1 LRKDWFIV
9 LTDRTVSGI
18 GQENRAMSAPAPQS
32 TAVTQSAG
40 ELAILDAAERL
51 FSESGYDGVS
61 MRRIAESAGVSKAN
75 IYHHFASKE
84 ALYFAIMRRSAME
97 LTALLENLAE
107 GKGPFQQRLQ
117 AFAGA
122 HLEHLFDNAARV
134 RLVLR
139 EALSGDEQKSR
150 TLVEQVLGGIVNRMV
165 AIFDAGQR
173 AGLLRD
179 DLDPGLCATLLMGAD
194 LFYFQ
199 VHGLLRQIPE
209 AAYIR
214 QPDHYSQQMT
224 DVLLNGML
232 ADPGQGRAAP

>member
-1 LRKDWFIV
+1 MPTQAAL
-9 LTDRTVSGI
+9 
-18 GQENRAMSAPAPQS
+18 S
-32 TAVTQSAG
+32 TEIPQSAG
-40 ELAILDAAERL
+40 ELAILDAAARL
-51 FSESGYDGVS
+51 FSEHGYDGVS
-61 MRRIAESAGVSKAN
+61 MRRIADAAGVSKAN

-84 ALYFAIMRRSAME
+84 ALYFAIMRRSAQE
-97 LTALLENLAE
+97 LTSLIENLAE
-107 GKGPFQQRLQ
+107 GKGSFERRLQ
-117 AFAGA
+117 AFAGG

-139 EALSGDEQKSR
+139 EAFSGDEQRSR
-150 TLVEQVLGGIVNRMV
+150 TVVEQVLGGIVNRMI

-209 AAYIR
+209 ADFVR
-214 QPDHYSQQMT
+214 DPGHYSQQMT

-232 ADPGQGRAAP
+232 AESAGGRTAG

>member
-1 LRKDWFIV
+1 MPFQAPK
-9 LTDRTVSGI
+9 
-18 GQENRAMSAPAPQS
+18 SAA
-32 TAVTQSAG
+32 ATQSAG
-40 ELAILDAAERL
+40 ELAILDAAARL

-75 IYHHFASKE
+75 IYHHFSSKE

-97 LTALLENLAE
+97 LTSLIENLAE
-107 GKGPFQQRLQ
+107 GRGSFQQRLQ
-117 AFAGA
+117 AFAGG

-150 TLVEQVLGGIVNRMV
+150 TLVEQVLGGIVHRMI

-173 AGLLRD
+173 AGLLRN

-199 VHGLLRQIPE
+199 AHGLLQQIPE
-209 AAYIR
+209 AGFAR
-214 QPDHYSQQMT
+214 HPGRYSKQMI

-232 ADPGQGRAAP
+232 AEPSAGRTAP